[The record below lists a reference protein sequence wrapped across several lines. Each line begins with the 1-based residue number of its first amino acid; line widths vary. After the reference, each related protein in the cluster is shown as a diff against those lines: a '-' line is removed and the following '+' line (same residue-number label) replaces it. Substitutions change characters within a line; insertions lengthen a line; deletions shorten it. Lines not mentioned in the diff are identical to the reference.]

1 MSGKKHG
8 KQSVTST
15 TKSSPKT
22 KPPAGL
28 GIHTSITPS
37 ILTGLEYAYALGA
50 TAAQIFTGSNM
61 TASLKSKHK
70 LTPDE
75 IQKIR
80 AFRQNTGMQ
89 LVIHAVYVLNFCS
102 WPPTSGRIQF
112 AHANLKWDLEQAQ
125 NLGGGIV
132 VLHIGNKM
140 SLSREEAYSN
150 MAANVRHILYW
161 MSKNTP
167 AVRLC
172 LETPAGQG
180 TQIATNLDDL
190 AELWQMSINS
200 ADGHHFPAKIPFTL
214 NYKPTL
220 VGSNSSETLG
230 PRHSK
235 AHSEGWAYN
244 RVSTVY
250 KQHLGICIDTA
261 HLFASGVDIR
271 TPKGLKDYLQ
281 EFDRLIGL
289 QFLRS
294 IHLNDNKQPFGSRKD
309 QHAGLADGYIFKDD
323 HCISVVRELVGF
335 AKSRRIPIILE
346 THRAG
351 SAANPDG
358 ELYAQ
363 EVGLL
368 QQFWDGHTK
377 AGCGWR
383 LTHKSRSK
391 SGIKSGS
398 SKVSHLPSGA
408 RTIKYKTLKQS
419 AKFAG
424 AIGLSN
430 PANLGLLNKL
440 RDLKDY
446 YTLVE
451 PDKIRALAYGRAW
464 LTIKNYPEEIMN
476 GQQIAHLSGIG
487 AKMVIKVDEYIK
499 DGEMLIFKKLQVS
512 SKLATARESALHDV
526 SAVLGIGPAR
536 ALALHRQGIH
546 TTDELKQAIE
556 SRKVKLNDLEQ
567 LGLLHHPDLIK
578 KIPRTEAEAMLRE
591 FTRIA
596 GTEFQKK
603 WRPEFELAGSYP
615 SGKPESK
622 DIDILVSTPLIRDL
636 KDLKLHGNE
645 LTKELSELMTSSGL
659 QVGLYARGE
668 SKLLSLL
675 RLDSRHPVRHVDIR
689 LIPMESMVFGRMYF
703 TSGRDF
709 NQILRLAAKKRGLKL
724 NEFGLYRGSTAVPNL
739 ATEEDIMSAIG
750 VPFVAMAKRR

>member
-15 TKSSPKT
+15 VTSSPIT

-125 NLGGGIV
+125 KLGGGIV

-140 SLSREEAYSN
+140 TLSREEAYSN

-190 AELWQMSINS
+190 AELWQMIINS
-200 ADGHHFPAKIPFTL
+200 ADGHHFPTKI
-214 NYKPTL
+214 
-220 VGSNSSETLG
+220 
-230 PRHSK
+230 
-235 AHSEGWAYN
+235 
-244 RVSTVY
+244 Y

-281 EFDRLIGL
+281 EFNRLIGL

-294 IHLNDNKQPFGSRKD
+294 IHLNDNKQPFCSRKD

-351 SAANPDG
+351 SAVNPDG

-363 EVGLL
+363 EIGLL
-368 QQFWDGHTK
+368 QQFRDGHTK
-377 AGCGWR
+377 AGCDWR

-391 SGIKSGS
+391 SGSAIG
-398 SKVSHLPSGA
+398 SHLPSGA

-440 RDLKDY
+440 RDLKEY

-499 DGEMLIFKKLQVS
+499 DGEMQIFKKLQVS
-512 SKLATARESALHDV
+512 SKLAAARETALHDV

-556 SRKVKLNDLEQ
+556 SGKVKLNDLEQ
-567 LGLLHHPDLIK
+567 LGLLHHTDLIK

-645 LTKELSELMTSSGL
+645 LTKELSELMNESGL

-724 NEFGLYRGSTAVPNL
+724 NEFGLYRGATAIPNL

>member
-1 MSGKKHG
+1 MSGKLSYK
-8 KQSVTST
+8 KQPT
-15 TKSSPKT
+15 
-22 KPPAGL
+22 AGL

-37 ILTGLEYAYALGA
+37 ILAGLEYAYALGA

-75 IQKIR
+75 IAQILD
-80 AFRQNTGMQ
+80 FRRNTGMQ
-89 LVIHAVYVLNFCS
+89 LVIHAVYVLNFCA
-102 WPPTSGRIQF
+102 WPPSSGRIQF
-112 AHANLKWDLEQAQ
+112 AHANLRWDLTQAQ

-140 SLSREEAYSN
+140 ALSREEAYQN

-167 AVRLC
+167 DVTLC

-180 TQIATNLDDL
+180 TQIATNIDDL

-200 ADGHHFPAKIPFTL
+200 ADGHHFPAKI
-214 NYKPTL
+214 Y
-220 VGSNSSETLG
+220 
-230 PRHSK
+230 R
-235 AHSEGWAYN
+235 
-244 RVSTVY
+244 
-250 KQHLGICIDTA
+250 QHLGICIDTA
-261 HLFASGVDIR
+261 HIFASGVDIR
-271 TPKGLKDYLQ
+271 TPKGLKDYLS

-309 QHAGLADGYIFKDD
+309 QHDGLADGYIYRDD
-323 HCISVVRELVGF
+323 RCMSVVRELVGF
-335 AKSRRIPIILE
+335 AKSRQIPIILE

-363 EVGLL
+363 EIGLL
-368 QQFWDGHTK
+368 QQFRDGNTK
-377 AGCGWR
+377 AGCDWR
-383 LTHKSRSK
+383 LTHKSGQGSK
-391 SGIKSGS
+391 SGKGS
-398 SKVSHLPSGA
+398 RSANSA
-408 RTIKYKTLKQS
+408 RTLKYKTLKQS

-424 AIGLSN
+424 AIGLNN

-440 RDLKDY
+440 RDLKEY

-476 GQQIAHLSGIG
+476 GQQIAHLCGIG

-499 DGEMLIFKKLQVS
+499 DGEMQIFKKLHVS
-512 SKLATARESALHDV
+512 SKLANARETALHDV
-526 SAVLGIGPAR
+526 SAVLGIGPTR

-546 TTDELKQAIE
+546 TTDDLKQAIE
-556 SRKVKLNDLEQ
+556 SGKVKLNDLEQ
-567 LGLLHHPDLIK
+567 LGLLHHLDLIK

-591 FTRIA
+591 FTRIY
-596 GTEFQKK
+596 GTEFKKK

-615 SGKPESK
+615 SGRLESK
-622 DIDILVSTPLIRDL
+622 DIDILVFTPLIQDI

-675 RLDSRHPVRHVDIR
+675 RLDSMHPVRHVDIR

-724 NEFGLYRGSTAVPNL
+724 NEFGLYRGATAIPNL

-750 VPFVAMAKRR
+750 VPFVPMAKRR